1 MYNYFSAVP
10 STSSGTELLVV
21 ELVII
26 SVVELVIISVVELV
40 IISVVELVI
49 ISVVELVETTDAE
62 GSLYCV

>member
-40 IISVVELVI
+40 IISVVELV
-49 ISVVELVETTDAE
+49 ETTDAE

>member
-10 STSSGTELLVV
+10 ELVEGTELL
-21 ELVII
+21 
-26 SVVELVIISVVELV
+26 
-40 IISVVELVI
+40 VVELVI